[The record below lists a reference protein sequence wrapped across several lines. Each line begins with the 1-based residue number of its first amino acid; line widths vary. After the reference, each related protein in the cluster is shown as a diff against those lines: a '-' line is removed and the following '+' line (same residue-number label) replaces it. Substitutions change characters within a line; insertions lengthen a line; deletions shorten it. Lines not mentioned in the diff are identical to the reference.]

1 MRVKQNMKKL
11 CWQLVTVTSQK
22 LVVEILE
29 IEFLKVSFRNSI
41 SRNYIMMFQL
51 SETRKYAP

>member
-1 MRVKQNMKKL
+1 MRVKQNMEKL

-51 SETRKYAP
+51 SERRKYAP

>member
-1 MRVKQNMKKL
+1 MRVKQNMEKL

-41 SRNYIMMFQL
+41 SRNYIMMLQL
-51 SETRKYAP
+51 SERRKYTP